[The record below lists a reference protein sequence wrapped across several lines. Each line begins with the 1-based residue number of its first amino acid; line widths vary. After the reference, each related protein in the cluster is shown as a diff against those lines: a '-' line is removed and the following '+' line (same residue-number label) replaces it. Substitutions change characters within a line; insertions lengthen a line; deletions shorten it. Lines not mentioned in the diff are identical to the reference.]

1 MASVVSSSMS
11 SGMSSGVRDFDV
23 NTFITKVIT
32 RFDISQLIELEP
44 IQIENYVEMMFL
56 EYKMYH
62 GDGFT
67 DYINVFNTVINT
79 FTLMLTNMGKSH
91 TDTDT
96 DTDIDVVQKKI
107 DSFIEFRNREIESKA
122 YYKTDTEMRKS
133 VNSESTSDP
142 RNELLKSRC
151 KGRTE
156 RAREI
161 YTELLKM
168 YEELRLST
176 SKYIYVG

>member
-23 NTFITKVIT
+23 NTFITNVIT

-44 IQIENYVEMMFL
+44 IHIENYVEMMFL
-56 EYKMYH
+56 EYQMYH

-79 FTLMLTNMGKSH
+79 FKLMLTNMGKSH
-91 TDTDT
+91 TDI
-96 DTDIDVVQKKI
+96 DIVQKKI

-122 YYKTDTEMRKS
+122 YYKTDTEMRKA
-133 VNSESTSDP
+133 VNSEGTSDFN
-142 RNELLKSRC
+142 NELLKSRC
-151 KGRTE
+151 KRRTE

-176 SKYIYVG
+176 SKHIYLG